1 MRWRRVGG
9 GIKGGGRGALVA
21 PQARPLPNLQQH
33 RQQQQQQLS
42 APHLSLYFCCCSSLR

>member
-33 RQQQQQQLS
+33 RRQQQQQS